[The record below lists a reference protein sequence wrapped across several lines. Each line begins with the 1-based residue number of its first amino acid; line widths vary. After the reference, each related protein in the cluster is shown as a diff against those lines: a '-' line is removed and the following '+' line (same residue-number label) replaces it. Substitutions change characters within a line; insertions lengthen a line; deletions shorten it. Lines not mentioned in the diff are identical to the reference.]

1 MMEFDIWYSLVR
13 FSNRDKLSLLKKF
26 KSTENIW
33 RNVCNNK
40 LEVDQDKNIIKLR
53 HILKKYWD
61 ENRIKEIKN
70 ILTSKNIE
78 IINYYSENY
87 PKNLKPFEDAPSILY
102 YRGDIEKINSNK
114 NLAIVGSRDYSYYG
128 ENVTS
133 IISREMAKN
142 NINIISGMAKGIDAF
157 AHKYSLQAKGYTCA
171 VLGSGIDVIYPYINK
186 NIYYKLLE
194 EGSVISEFLPGIKPY
209 PYNFPL
215 RNRIISGLSDAVIII
230 EASEKSGSL
239 ITASCALEQGKD
251 VMAVPGSIFSKKS
264 IGTNKL
270 IKDGAYPFTT
280 IEDIYNLLNIN
291 YKEKIE
297 IEKNNLNKIENEIYT
312 VIEDTPI
319 HIDDIVRVTKVDIK
333 RLYEVLF
340 ELQFKNHI
348 TCLSGNYYVRI
359 SNSI

>member
-1 MMEFDIWYSLVR
+1 MEFDIWYSMVR
-13 FSNRDKLSLLKKF
+13 CSNKDKLNLLKKF
-26 KSTENIW
+26 KSTKSIW
-33 RNVCNNK
+33 EKFCNNR
-40 LEVDQDKNIIKLR
+40 LEKTDDKNTMKLSYT
-53 HILKKYWD
+53 LKKYWD
-61 ENRIKEIKN
+61 ENKIKEIKN
-70 ILTSKNIE
+70 ILLSKNIG
-78 IINYYSENY
+78 ILNYYSENY
-87 PKNLKPFEDAPSILY
+87 PENLKPFEDSPSILY
-102 YRGDIEKINSNK
+102 YRGNIEKINLNK

-133 IISREMAKN
+133 IISREMAEN

-157 AHKYSLQAKGYTCA
+157 AHKYSLQANGYTCA
-171 VLGSGIDVIYPYINK
+171 VLGSGIDVIYPYVNK
-186 NIYYKLLE
+186 TIYYKLLE
-194 EGSVISEFLPGIKPY
+194 GGGIISEFPPGTKPY

-215 RNRIISGLSDAVIII
+215 RNRIISGLSDIVIVI

-280 IEDIYNLLNIN
+280 MEDIYNLLNMN
-291 YKEKIE
+291 YREKLQVQ
-297 IEKNNLNKIENEIYT
+297 KNNLNKIENKIYS

>member
-1 MMEFDIWYSLVR
+1 MEFDIWYSMVR
-13 FSNRDKLSLLKKF
+13 CSNKDKLNLLKKF
-26 KSTENIW
+26 KNTKSIW
-33 RNVCNNK
+33 EKFCNNR
-40 LEVDQDKNIIKLR
+40 LEKTDDKNTMKLSYT
-53 HILKKYWD
+53 LKKYWD
-61 ENRIKEIKN
+61 ENKIKEIKN
-70 ILTSKNIE
+70 ILLSKNIG

-87 PKNLKPFEDAPSILY
+87 PENLKPFEDSPSILY
-102 YRGDIEKINSNK
+102 YRGNIEKINLNK

-133 IISREMAKN
+133 IISREMAEN

-157 AHKYSLQAKGYTCA
+157 AHKYSLQANGYTCA
-171 VLGSGIDVIYPYINK
+171 VLGSGIDVIYPYVNK
-186 NIYYKLLE
+186 TIYYKLLE
-194 EGSVISEFLPGIKPY
+194 GGGIISEFPPGTKPY

-215 RNRIISGLSDAVIII
+215 RNRIISGLSDIVIVI

-270 IKDGAYPFTT
+270 IKDGADPFTT
-280 IEDIYNLLNIN
+280 MEDIYNLLNMN
-291 YKEKIE
+291 YREKLQVQ
-297 IEKNNLNKIENEIYT
+297 KNNLNKIENKIYS

>member
-1 MMEFDIWYSLVR
+1 MEFDIWYSMVR
-13 FSNRDKLSLLKKF
+13 CSNKDKLNLLKKF
-26 KSTENIW
+26 KNTKSIW
-33 RNVCNNK
+33 EKFCNNR
-40 LEVDQDKNIIKLR
+40 LEKTDDKNTMKLSYT
-53 HILKKYWD
+53 LKKYWD
-61 ENRIKEIKN
+61 ENKIKEIKN
-70 ILTSKNIE
+70 ILLSKNIG

-87 PKNLKPFEDAPSILY
+87 PENLKPFEDSPSILY
-102 YRGDIEKINSNK
+102 YRGNIEKINLNK

-133 IISREMAKN
+133 IISREMAEN

-157 AHKYSLQAKGYTCA
+157 AHRYSLQANGYTCA
-171 VLGSGIDVIYPYINK
+171 VLGSGIDVIYPYVNK
-186 NIYYKLLE
+186 TIYYKLLE
-194 EGSVISEFLPGIKPY
+194 GGGIISEFPPGTKPY

-215 RNRIISGLSDAVIII
+215 RNRIISGLSDIVIVI

-270 IKDGAYPFTT
+270 IKDGADPFTT
-280 IEDIYNLLNIN
+280 MEDIYNLLNMN
-291 YKEKIE
+291 YREKFQAQ
-297 IEKNNLNKIENEIYT
+297 KNNLNKIENKIYS

>member
-1 MMEFDIWYSLVR
+1 MEFDIWYSMVR
-13 FSNRDKLSLLKKF
+13 CSNKDKLNLLKKF
-26 KSTENIW
+26 KNTKSIW
-33 RNVCNNK
+33 EKFCNNR
-40 LEVDQDKNIIKLR
+40 LEKTDDKNTMKLSYT
-53 HILKKYWD
+53 LKKYWD
-61 ENRIKEIKN
+61 ENKIKEIKN
-70 ILTSKNIE
+70 ILLSKNIG

-87 PKNLKPFEDAPSILY
+87 PENLKPFEDSPSILY
-102 YRGDIEKINSNK
+102 YRGNIEKINLNK
-114 NLAIVGSRDYSYYG
+114 NLAIVGSREYSYYG

-133 IISREMAKN
+133 IISREMAEN

-157 AHKYSLQAKGYTCA
+157 AHKYSLQANGYTCA
-171 VLGSGIDVIYPYINK
+171 VLGSGIDVIYPYVNK
-186 NIYYKLLE
+186 TIYYKLLE
-194 EGSVISEFLPGIKPY
+194 GGGIISEFPPGTKPY

-215 RNRIISGLSDAVIII
+215 RNRIISGLSDIVIVI

-270 IKDGAYPFTT
+270 IKDGADPFTT
-280 IEDIYNLLNIN
+280 MEDIYNLLNMN
-291 YKEKIE
+291 YREKFQAQ
-297 IEKNNLNKIENEIYT
+297 KNNLNKIENKIYS

>member
-1 MMEFDIWYSLVR
+1 MEFDIWYSMVR
-13 FSNRDKLSLLKKF
+13 CSNKDKLNLLKKF
-26 KSTENIW
+26 KNTKSIW
-33 RNVCNNK
+33 EKFCNNR
-40 LEVDQDKNIIKLR
+40 LEKTDDKNTMKLSYT
-53 HILKKYWD
+53 LKKYWD
-61 ENRIKEIKN
+61 ENKIKEIKN
-70 ILTSKNIE
+70 ILLSKNIG

-87 PKNLKPFEDAPSILY
+87 PENLKPFEDSPSILY
-102 YRGDIEKINSNK
+102 YRGNIEKINLNK
-114 NLAIVGSRDYSYYG
+114 NLAIVGSREYSYYG

-133 IISREMAKN
+133 IISREMAEN

-157 AHKYSLQAKGYTCA
+157 AHRYSLQANGYTCA
-171 VLGSGIDVIYPYINK
+171 VLGSGIDVIYPYVNK
-186 NIYYKLLE
+186 TIYYKLLE
-194 EGSVISEFLPGIKPY
+194 GGGIISEFPPGTKPY

-215 RNRIISGLSDAVIII
+215 RNRIISGLSDIVIVI

-270 IKDGAYPFTT
+270 IKDGADPFTT
-280 IEDIYNLLNIN
+280 MEDIYNLLNMN
-291 YKEKIE
+291 YREKFQAQ
-297 IEKNNLNKIENEIYT
+297 KNNLNKIENKIYS

>member
-1 MMEFDIWYSLVR
+1 MEFDIWYSMVR
-13 FSNRDKLSLLKKF
+13 CSNKDKLNLLKKF
-26 KSTENIW
+26 KNTKSIW
-33 RNVCNNK
+33 EKFCNNR
-40 LEVDQDKNIIKLR
+40 LEKTDDKNTMKLSYT
-53 HILKKYWD
+53 LKKYWD
-61 ENRIKEIKN
+61 ENKIKEIKN
-70 ILTSKNIE
+70 ILLSKNIG

-87 PKNLKPFEDAPSILY
+87 PENLKPFEDSPSILY
-102 YRGDIEKINSNK
+102 YRGNIEKINLNK
-114 NLAIVGSRDYSYYG
+114 NLAIVGSREYSYYG

-133 IISREMAKN
+133 IISREMAEN

-157 AHKYSLQAKGYTCA
+157 AHKYSLQANGYTCA
-171 VLGSGIDVIYPYINK
+171 VLGSGIDVIYPYVNK
-186 NIYYKLLE
+186 TIYYKLLE
-194 EGSVISEFLPGIKPY
+194 EGGIISEFPPGTKPY

-215 RNRIISGLSDAVIII
+215 RNRIISGLSDIVIVI

-270 IKDGAYPFTT
+270 IKDGADPFTT
-280 IEDIYNLLNIN
+280 MEDIYNLLNMN
-291 YKEKIE
+291 YREKFQAQ
-297 IEKNNLNKIENEIYT
+297 KNNLNKIENKIYS

>member
-1 MMEFDIWYSLVR
+1 MEFDIWYSMVR
-13 FSNRDKLSLLKKF
+13 CSNKDKLNLLKKF
-26 KSTENIW
+26 KNTKSIW
-33 RNVCNNK
+33 EKFCNNR
-40 LEVDQDKNIIKLR
+40 LEKTDDKNTMKLSYT
-53 HILKKYWD
+53 LKKYWD
-61 ENRIKEIKN
+61 ENKIKEIKN
-70 ILTSKNIE
+70 ILLSKNIG
-78 IINYYSENY
+78 ILNYYSENY
-87 PKNLKPFEDAPSILY
+87 PENLKPFEDSPSILY
-102 YRGDIEKINSNK
+102 YRGNIEKINLNK

-133 IISREMAKN
+133 IISREMAEN

-157 AHKYSLQAKGYTCA
+157 AHKYSLQANGYTCA
-171 VLGSGIDVIYPYINK
+171 VLGSGIDVIYPYVNK
-186 NIYYKLLE
+186 TIYYKLLE
-194 EGSVISEFLPGIKPY
+194 GGGIISEFPPGTKPY

-215 RNRIISGLSDAVIII
+215 RNRIISGLSDIVIVI

-270 IKDGAYPFTT
+270 IKDGADPFTT
-280 IEDIYNLLNIN
+280 MEDIYNLLNMN
-291 YKEKIE
+291 YREKFQAQ
-297 IEKNNLNKIENEIYT
+297 KNNLNKIENKIYS

>member
-1 MMEFDIWYSLVR
+1 MEFDIWYSMVR
-13 FSNRDKLSLLKKF
+13 CSNKDKLNLLKKF
-26 KSTENIW
+26 KNTKSIW
-33 RNVCNNK
+33 EKFCNNR
-40 LEVDQDKNIIKLR
+40 LEKTDDKNTMKLSYT
-53 HILKKYWD
+53 LKKYWD
-61 ENRIKEIKN
+61 ENKIKEIKN
-70 ILTSKNIE
+70 ILLSKNIG
-78 IINYYSENY
+78 ILNYYSENY
-87 PKNLKPFEDAPSILY
+87 PENLKPFEDSPSILY
-102 YRGDIEKINSNK
+102 YRGNIEKINLNK

-133 IISREMAKN
+133 IISREMAEN

-157 AHKYSLQAKGYTCA
+157 AHKYSLQANGYTCA
-171 VLGSGIDVIYPYINK
+171 VLGSGIDVIYPYVNK
-186 NIYYKLLE
+186 TIYYKLLE
-194 EGSVISEFLPGIKPY
+194 GGGIISEFPPGTKPY

-215 RNRIISGLSDAVIII
+215 RNRIISELSDIVIVI

-270 IKDGAYPFTT
+270 IKDGADPFTT
-280 IEDIYNLLNIN
+280 MEDIYNLLNMN
-291 YKEKIE
+291 YREKFQAQ
-297 IEKNNLNKIENEIYT
+297 KNNLNKIENKIYS

>member
-1 MMEFDIWYSLVR
+1 MEFDIWYSMVR
-13 FSNRDKLSLLKKF
+13 CSNKDKLNLLKKF
-26 KSTENIW
+26 KNTKSIW
-33 RNVCNNK
+33 EKFCNNR
-40 LEVDQDKNIIKLR
+40 LEKTDDKNTMKLSYT
-53 HILKKYWD
+53 LKKYWD
-61 ENRIKEIKN
+61 ENKIKEIKN
-70 ILTSKNIE
+70 ILLSKNIG

-87 PKNLKPFEDAPSILY
+87 PENLKPFEDSPSILY
-102 YRGDIEKINSNK
+102 YRGNIEKINLNK

-133 IISREMAKN
+133 IISREMAEN

-157 AHKYSLQAKGYTCA
+157 AHKYSLQANGYTCA
-171 VLGSGIDVIYPYINK
+171 VLGSGIDVIYPYVNK
-186 NIYYKLLE
+186 TIYYKLLE
-194 EGSVISEFLPGIKPY
+194 GGGIISEFPPGTKPY

-215 RNRIISGLSDAVIII
+215 RNRIISGLSDIVIVI

-270 IKDGAYPFTT
+270 IKDGADPFTT
-280 IEDIYNLLNIN
+280 MEDIYNLLNMN
-291 YKEKIE
+291 YREKFQAQ
-297 IEKNNLNKIENEIYT
+297 KNNLNKIENKIYS

>member
-1 MMEFDIWYSLVR
+1 MEFDIWYSLVR
-13 FSNRDKLSLLKKF
+13 FSNKDKLSLLKKF

-33 RNVCNNK
+33 KDFCNNK
-40 LEVDQDKNIIKLR
+40 SNGFEDRNKIKIR
-53 HILKKYWD
+53 YNLKKYWD
-61 ENRIKEIKN
+61 ENKIKEIKN
-70 ILTSKNIE
+70 ILISKNIG

-87 PKNLKPFEDAPSILY
+87 PENLKPFEDSPSILY
-102 YRGDIEKINSNK
+102 YRGNIEKINVNK
-114 NLAIVGSRDYSYYG
+114 NVAIVGSRDYSYYG

-133 IISREMAKN
+133 IICREMAKN
-142 NINIISGMAKGIDAF
+142 NVSIISGMAKGIDGF
-157 AHKYSLQAKGYTCA
+157 AHKYSLEENGYTCA
-171 VLGSGIDVIYPYINK
+171 VLGSGIDVIYPYVNK

-194 EGSVISEFLPGIKPY
+194 EGSIISEFPPGTKPY

-215 RNRIISGLSDAVIII
+215 RNRIISGLSDVVIIV

-251 VMAVPGSIFSKKS
+251 VMAVPGSIFSKRS

-280 IEDIYNLLNIN
+280 IDDIYSLLNID
-291 YKEKIE
+291 YKEKIQ
-297 IEKNNLNKIENEIYT
+297 IEKNNLNKVENEIYD
-312 VIEDTPI
+312 VIDYTPI
-319 HIDDIVRVTKVDIK
+319 HIDDIARTTKVDIK